1 MIFSPNIVIQ
11 DTIHKRKLL
20 SKKRCVQ
27 WLSLLEN
34 QNIFLTIRII
44 CEEESQSLNYKYRK
58 VNKPTNVLSFLID
71 NNPLVG
77 DLVLCHPIIKQEAR
91 IQKKKIEDHYTHLL
105 IHGYLHLLGF
115 NHEKNQD
122 ALIMEEREINV
133 LRKLGIKNPY
143 KSNIIK

>member
-44 CEEESQSLNYKYRK
+44 CEEESKSLNYKYRK

>member
-34 QNIFLTIRII
+34 QNISLTIRII

-58 VNKPTNVLSFLID
+58 VNKPTNILSFLID

-115 NHEKNQD
+115 NHEKKQD
-122 ALIMEEREINV
+122 ALIMEKREINV

>member
-11 DTIHKRKLL
+11 DTIHKRTLL
-20 SKKRCVQ
+20 SKKKCVQ

-34 QNIFLTIRII
+34 QNISLTIRII
-44 CEEESQSLNYKYRK
+44 CEDESQSLNYKYRK
-58 VNKPTNVLSFLID
+58 VNKPTNILSFLID

-115 NHEKNQD
+115 NHEKIQD
-122 ALIMEEREINV
+122 ALIMEKREINV